1 MARKA
6 EIDDLDLDLEEDF
19 EADEEEE
26 SKAKRKGK
34 GSGSKKSDVPK
45 GIGARAMAEH
55 LEAEPKTF
63 RAWLRR
69 IIEAGEL
76 PELGGREAKT
86 RYDFGSSLNSPV
98 AKKVAKLWSEASHE
112 RGAGLEKAQAANKA
126 KREAAAKKPATKK
139 KSS

>member
-6 EIDDLDLDLEEDF
+6 DDLDDLELEDF
-19 EADEEEE
+19 DAEEEE
-26 SKAKRKGK
+26 EAKATKKGK
-34 GSGSKKSDVPK
+34 GSKKDSAPK

-69 IIEAGEL
+69 KIEAGAF
-76 PELGGREAKT
+76 PELVDREAKT
-86 RYDFGSSLNSPV
+86 RYDFGASLTSPI
-98 AKKVAKLWSEASHE
+98 AKKVIKAWGEDSHE

-126 KREAAAKKPATKK
+126 KAAGKSKKPVAKK
-139 KSS
+139 S